1 MFEAVPTVFVVDDE
15 ASVRESL
22 SMLIESAGW
31 RAQTFHCAHAF
42 LARPRTLAPSCLVL
56 DVVLPD
62 LNGCDLQGLL
72 ADRSDMPV
80 IFITGHGDVPTTVR
94 AMKGGAMDFF
104 IKPVD
109 GHALLGAIQRAVD
122 RSCAALGHAE
132 DVRAVRENYASLT
145 RREREVMVL
154 VAAGLLNKQVAHELG
169 ISQITVK
176 AYRGS
181 MMRKM
186 NADSLAA
193 LVRMADS
200 LRITASQWNWRSS
213 RLTWSAF
220 GARRNL

>member
-1 MFEAVPTVFVVDDE
+1 MTTSLVIGSDEGVLEGIAQALATAGHRAHVVRSMAEAAAVLTEIHP
-15 ASVRESL
+15 
-22 SMLIESAGW
+22 
-31 RAQTFHCAHAF
+31 
-42 LARPRTLAPSCLVL
+42 LVIL
-56 DVVLPD
+56 
-62 LNGCDLQGLL
+62 
-72 ADRSDMPV
+72 
-80 IFITGHGDVPTTVR
+80 
-94 AMKGGAMDFF
+94 
-104 IKPVD
+104 
-109 GHALLGAIQRAVD
+109 VD